1 MLLEVLNIGKL
12 ELFAGMPLVQL
23 MSLKWGSPLESLG
36 NLALI
41 VDAVLRRHQ
50 AAGVNESVVELPLL
64 LACSFEICAMVAAV
78 SLLFLAP
85 DDI

>member
-12 ELFAGMPLVQL
+12 ELFAGMTLVQL

-41 VDAVLRRHQ
+41 VGTVLRRHQ
-50 AAGVNESVVELPLL
+50 TADVNESVVELPLL
-64 LACSFEICAMVAAV
+64 LACSLKSVLLDIWW
-78 SLLFLAP
+78 SLQLACSF
-85 DDI
+85 

>member
-36 NLALI
+36 SLALM
-41 VDAVLRRHQ
+41 
-50 AAGVNESVVELPLL
+50 EE
-64 LACSFEICAMVAAV
+64 AM
-78 SLLFLAP
+78 FCE
-85 DDI
+85 DTY